1 LKSGLESIPVA
12 MDNFLMVIP
21 GKVMGGV
28 VVLEGN
34 ITLPEGAAVN
44 VVPRGQPIMRGR
56 KPKRRVVLPL
66 VDSKHPGAIRLS
78 AERIAELLEE
88 DDLPS

>member
-1 LKSGLESIPVA
+1 
-12 MDNFLMVIP
+12 MVIP

-34 ITLPEGAAVN
+34 VRLPEGAAVN
-44 VVPRGQPIMRGR
+44 VVPREEPLGG
-56 KPKRRVVLPL
+56 KGKRRVVLPL

-78 AERIAELLEE
+78 AERIAEILEE
-88 DDLPS
+88 DDLPA

>member
-1 LKSGLESIPVA
+1 
-12 MDNFLMVIP
+12 MVIS

-44 VVPRGQPIMRGR
+44 VVPRAVPGMQDG
-56 KPKRRVVLPL
+56 KAKRRVVLPL
-66 VDSKHPGAIRLS
+66 VKSKHPGAIRLS
-78 AERIAELLEE
+78 AERIAEIMEE
-88 DDLPS
+88 DDLSA